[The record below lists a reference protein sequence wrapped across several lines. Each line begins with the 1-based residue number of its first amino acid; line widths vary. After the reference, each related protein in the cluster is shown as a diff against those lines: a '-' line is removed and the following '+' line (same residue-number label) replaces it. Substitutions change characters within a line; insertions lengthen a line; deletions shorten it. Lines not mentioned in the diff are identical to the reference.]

1 MDTPANMLL
10 IRPPGVY
17 RPQGDTELLV
27 SCVRRE
33 RLDGDSRV
41 LDLCTGTGAV
51 ALAAAHE
58 GARVTAV
65 DLSARAVA
73 TAWLNARLHRSGI
86 RLRRGDLLAPVTAGT
101 FDLITANPP
110 YVPAARTRRG
120 HGRGLAWDAGPD
132 GRLVLD
138 RICRE
143 APPRLARGGVLL
155 VVQSSLADVPATL
168 AALGAAGL
176 RTAVTARRRQAFG
189 PVMTA
194 RAALFE
200 RLGLISPGDR
210 WEILVVVRGVRER

>member
-1 MDTPANMLL
+1 MLL

-33 RLDGDSRV
+33 RLDAGSRV

-58 GARVTAV
+58 GAQVTAV
-65 DLSARAVA
+65 DLSPRAVA
-73 TAWLNARLHRSGI
+73 TAWVNARLRGLAV
-86 RLRRGDLLAPVTAGT
+86 RLRRGDLLAPVTGGP

-110 YVPAARTRRG
+110 YVPAAAARRG
-120 HGRGLAWDAGPD
+120 RGRGLAWDAGPD

-143 APPRLARGGVLL
+143 APRRLARGGVLL
-155 VVQSSLADVPATL
+155 LVQSSLADVAATR

-176 RTAVTARRRQAFG
+176 RTAVAARRRQAFG

-200 RLGLISPGDR
+200 RLGLIAPGER
-210 WEILVVVRGVRER
+210 QETLVVIRGVRER